1 MPYRLHTIRTRIL
14 SASLV
19 ICCGLVQVAHAL
31 DYVPGEVIVKLKG
44 KSSSSSNAQFFSKLN
59 SKLAL
64 KGSFSAMNIHR
75 LSLKAGGDVLATVQE
90 LKADPSVEYAE
101 PNWLLHKSDEDSL
114 ASSQSMSLD
123 DVREQMQ
130 SGDTYVQNYANVGV
144 EQAWPIEATLAQ
156 VTEKPIVAIIDTG
169 VDYNHLIF
177 HDSGAM
183 WRNPGEIAGNGVDDD
198 GNGYVDDIYGW
209 NFHAKSNNPMDDDEH
224 GTHVAGIVLG
234 VGQDIFPTTWEPAK
248 IRIMALK
255 FLGADGSGST
265 SDAVAAVY
273 YAVNNGAQVINNS
286 WGGSNYSQALH
297 DALTYAYEHKV
308 VVVSAAGNYGKNNDS
323 VSMYPAN
330 YPVPG
335 QITVAA
341 TTDADNL
348 ASFSNYGP
356 SKVHV
361 AAPGVSILSSVPG
374 DQYRFMSG
382 TSMATPFVSGLAALV
397 LREAPNL
404 TGYQVKN
411 LILNSATQVN
421 GLSTKVYSKGRA
433 DAYDAI
439 SAARLQASTASYQP
453 EYKAESRSPAS
464 AAEGEAAQSGP
475 KGCGTVSTALLYGSG
490 GDGQGPMSM
499 RMLATLVALTLCP
512 LIVWQVM
519 RARPGTVQRR
529 KYDRFLMNSAIRL
542 NVDGRELVGHM
553 RTISE
558 GGLSFEANTM
568 LEKGG
573 ILTMS
578 IQSPDG
584 KESVQ
589 VQGHIVWSEE
599 NKSYGV
605 QFDHARE
612 GVLSSIRG
620 WTQKLVRVANY

>member
-1 MPYRLHTIRTRIL
+1 VPYPLHVKWTKL
-14 SASLV
+14 LLASLV
-19 ICCGLVQVAHAL
+19 FAGAGLAHAQE
-31 DYVPGEVIVKLKG
+31 YVPGEILVKLKG
-44 KSSSSSNAQFFSKLN
+44 KSSSSSNSQFFGKLQG
-59 SKLAL
+59 KLSL
-64 KGSFSAMNIHR
+64 KASFSAMNIHR
-75 LSLKAGGDVLATVQE
+75 LSLKGNGDVLATVQE
-90 LKADPSVEYAE
+90 LKADPAVEYAE
-101 PNWLLHKSDEDSL
+101 PNYILRKVDEDSL
-114 ASSQSMSLD
+114 ASSQSLSLD
-123 DVREQMQ
+123 EVREQMQ
-130 SGDTYVQNYANVGV
+130 AGDTYVQNYANVGV
-144 EQAWPIEATLAQ
+144 EQAWPLEATLVQ
-156 VTEKPIVAIIDTG
+156 VPEKPIVAIIDTG
-169 VDYNHLIF
+169 VDYNHVVF
-177 HDSGAM
+177 HDSNAM
-183 WRNPGEIAGNGVDDD
+183 WRNTGEVAGNGVDDD

-209 NFHAKSNNPMDDDEH
+209 NFHGKNNNPMDDDEH

-248 IRIMALK
+248 VRIMALK

-265 SDAVAAVY
+265 SDAVAAMY

-286 WGGSNYSQALH
+286 WGGSSYSQALH
-297 DALTYAYEHKV
+297 DALTYAYDRKV
-308 VVVSAAGNYGKNNDS
+308 VIVSAAGNYGKNNDS
-323 VSMYPAN
+323 VNMYPAN

-335 QITVAA
+335 QISVAA

-348 ASFSNYGP
+348 ASFSNYGA
-356 SKVHV
+356 SRVHV

-382 TSMATPFVSGLAALV
+382 TSMASPFVSGLAAMV

-404 TGYQVKN
+404 TGYQIKN
-411 LILNSATQVN
+411 LILNSATQIN
-421 GLSTKVYSKGRA
+421 GLSTKIYSKGRA

-439 SAARLQASTASYQP
+439 SAARLQSSTASYQP

-464 AAEGEAAQSGP
+464 ATEEEAQSGP
-475 KGCGTVSTALLYGSG
+475 KGCGTVTTALLYGRGG
-490 GDGQGPMSM
+490 GDGGQGPMST
-499 RMLATLVALTLCP
+499 RMLMTLVALTLCP

-519 RARPGTVQRR
+519 RLRPSKVQRR
-529 KYDRFLMNSAIRL
+529 RYDRFLMNSAIRL

-589 VQGHIVWSEE
+589 VEGHIVWSEE

-605 QFDHARE
+605 QFDQARD

-620 WTQKLVRVANY
+620 WTRKLVRVANY